1 MQYGYVGRWLNSGR
15 KTVGALDL
23 GGASTQITF
32 ETPETVENELNSI
45 TLRLY
50 GQEYSLYTHSY
61 LCYGKEE
68 ALRQILAYLVEVWHY
83 ASSQINNTSLYI
95 YVDTILMSVN
105 CFCPVTVY
113 SHLLCFHFSR
123 RVILAKCTI
132 PATRLTSLM
141 SSSWRKCL
149 TRLVQRLRDP
159 NLTTLIPGSGCKAPG
174 ITRAALATL
183 LIYFPSSSA
192 PFLSVPLMEF
202 SSPTSAGTSWW
213 EAKTMD
219 KVEYTSLIE

>member
-1 MQYGYVGRWLNSGR
+1 MVKKRLCDRSWPTWL
-15 KTVGALDL
+15 KYD
-23 GGASTQITF
+23 IMHHHK
-32 ETPETVENELNSI
+32 SI
-45 TLRLY
+45 IP
-50 GQEYSLYTHSY
+50 H
-61 LCYGKEE
+61 C
-68 ALRQILAYLVEVWHY
+68 
-83 ASSQINNTSLYI
+83 I
-95 YVDTILMSVN
+95 YVDTILKSVN

-132 PATRLTSLM
+132 LATRLTSLM

-149 TRLVQRLRDP
+149 TRLVQHLRDP

-174 ITRAALATL
+174 TTRAALATL

-202 SSPTSAGTSWW
+202 SSPTSAGTSW
-213 EAKTMD
+213 
-219 KVEYTSLIE
+219 

>member
-1 MQYGYVGRWLNSGR
+1 MGWSIPSTRIVTCAMVKKRLCDRSWPTWLKYDIMHHHKSIIIIILIVYICRHYFCVGEFL
-15 KTVGALDL
+15 
-23 GGASTQITF
+23 
-32 ETPETVENELNSI
+32 
-45 TLRLY
+45 
-50 GQEYSLYTHSY
+50 
-61 LCYGKEE
+61 
-68 ALRQILAYLVEVWHY
+68 
-83 ASSQINNTSLYI
+83 
-95 YVDTILMSVN
+95 VN

-113 SHLLCFHFSR
+113 INLICFNFSH

-149 TRLVQRLRDP
+149 TRLVQHLRDP

-174 ITRAALATL
+174 ITKAALATL

-202 SSPTSAGTSWW
+202 SSPTSAGTSW
-213 EAKTMD
+213 
-219 KVEYTSLIE
+219 